1 MKKKLL
7 IITGIILSIFL
18 IGALYLTVSAE
29 EDYGY
34 FNQVELFESNGNTIT
49 NNRLPSYYDTIL
61 SVGLSSQGIMGSYV
75 VVDKLSDEAK
85 EQFNGEL
92 KAHVRFFD
100 GVYYLYIDEMSR
112 GEAIKVISH
121 EIIHIYQ
128 YNSGQL
134 FYENGE
140 ITWNFK
146 KYDLSSLDYDN
157 RPWEKEAFDNE
168 DVLSKKIFEAL
179 Y

>member
-1 MKKKLL
+1 
-7 IITGIILSIFL
+7 
-18 IGALYLTVSAE
+18 
-29 EDYGY
+29 
-34 FNQVELFESNGNTIT
+34 
-49 NNRLPSYYDTIL
+49 
-61 SVGLSSQGIMGSYV
+61 
-75 VVDKLSDEAK
+75 
-85 EQFNGEL
+85 
-92 KAHVRFFD
+92 
-100 GVYYLYIDEMSR
+100 MSR

>member
-1 MKKKLL
+1 MKKKILIIIGVILL
-7 IITGIILSIFL
+7 IFLVVVFSLNLS
-18 IGALYLTVSAE
+18 AQE
-29 EDYGY
+29 EGY
-34 FNQVELFESNGNTIT
+34 FNKVDLLESYGNTIT
-49 NNRLPSYYDTIL
+49 NNQLPSYYDTIL
-61 SVGLSSQGIMGSYV
+61 SVGLSSQGVMGAYV
-75 VVDKLSDEAK
+75 VINKLSDEAK

-112 GEAIKVISH
+112 VEAIQVISH

-140 ITWNFK
+140 ITWNYK
-146 KYDLSSLDYDN
+146 KYNLSSVDYDN
-157 RPWEKEAFDNE
+157 RPWEKDAFDKE
-168 DVLSKKIFEAL
+168 DVLSKNVFESL